1 MQYHA
6 LPFNFEPGDVGPVQE
21 VGLYCWRENGQAC
34 ANVPRSLSHHSPDGY
49 EFGYGG
55 SGPADLAMNVLHA
68 LLPAREGEE
77 YEPVRT
83 PDDQIAF
90 LSRQAAKHYQDFKFE
105 AVARL
110 PREGGRFMLAD
121 LDEWLEA
128 RGLWRFNKPESV
140 VEQ

>member
-6 LPFNFEPGDVGPVQE
+6 LPFDFDAKKLGTVQE
-21 VGLYCWRENGQAC
+21 SGLYCWRAFGEVHT
-34 ANVPRSLSHHSPDGY
+34 NVPRVLSHHSPTGF

-68 LLPAREGEE
+68 LLPPQPGEE

-83 PDDQIAF
+83 PDDKIAF
-90 LSRQAAKHYQDFKFE
+90 ISKAAARHYQEFKFD
-105 AVARL
+105 AIARL
-110 PREGGRFMLAD
+110 PREGGRFLLHD

-128 RGLWRFNKPESV
+128 RGLWRFNKPES
-140 VEQ
+140 EG